1 MNSGN
6 IVETKQSGLLKSNE
20 MARKRTLFKIVL
32 LSTELRR
39 VKFFNKTRSI
49 KIERFDSNIVVTL
62 KAYFI
67 EYEQIR
73 LFSWIWKKL
82 KSSMDG
88 YRERVT

>member
-1 MNSGN
+1 
-6 IVETKQSGLLKSNE
+6 
-20 MARKRTLFKIVL
+20 MARKRTPFKIVL

-49 KIERFDSNIVVTL
+49 KIERFDLNIVVAL

-88 YRERVT
+88 YRERAT

>member
-6 IVETKQSGLLKSNE
+6 IVETKLRRLLKSNE

-32 LSTELRR
+32 SSTGHGR
-39 VKFFNKTRSI
+39 VKFCNKTRSQ
-49 KIERFDSNIVVTL
+49 KIERFDWNIVVAL

-73 LFSWIWKKL
+73 LFSWIWKKS